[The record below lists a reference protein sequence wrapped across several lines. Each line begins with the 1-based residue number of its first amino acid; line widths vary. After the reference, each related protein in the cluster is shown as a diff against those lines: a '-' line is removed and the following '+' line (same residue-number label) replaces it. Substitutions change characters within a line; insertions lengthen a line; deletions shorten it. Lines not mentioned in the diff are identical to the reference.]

1 MTKELK
7 LSQSGANYSDKFVRL
22 ENQNGRVRLIIKI
35 NKAKNINLYF
45 TKAEALWWSETIR
58 ELAEKL

>member
-1 MTKELK
+1 MKELK
-7 LSQSGANYSDKFVRL
+7 LTSSGAKYSERFVRL
-22 ENQNGRVRLIIKI
+22 EIQQGKVRLIIKI

-45 TKAEALWWSETIR
+45 TKAEALWWSETIK